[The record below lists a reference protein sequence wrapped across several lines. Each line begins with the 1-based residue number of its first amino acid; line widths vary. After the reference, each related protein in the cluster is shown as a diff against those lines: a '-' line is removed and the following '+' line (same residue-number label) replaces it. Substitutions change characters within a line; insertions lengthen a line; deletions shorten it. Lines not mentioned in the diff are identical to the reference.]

1 MPCSLRAFSRP
12 SVRSRPERERR
23 AVPSHVS
30 ARSIR
35 SPIFTMLSS
44 RAGAAG
50 LKSANL
56 VDPMPGAQ
64 RGVVGRGER
73 RWAVP
78 TGHAEEA
85 SVLGGWGGQ
94 GWRRIL
100 SVAQLVSHIH
110 HQGRHLSAQA
120 AGEGSDERGDANL
133 TIAALASGSPLG
145 QCLGVACMTLLSN
158 VAMLLARADERATE
172 AQQPGWRAWEAGQER
187 ERRTR
192 APAYSPPPSPQP
204 TAALRCAMPGA
215 SLCRHTRLM
224 PAPMKRRA
232 PRVHRATL
240 MLSIACKYLPCSAS
254 HSQTRQ
260 SRTAN
265 SKVRGS

>member
-85 SVLGGWGGQ
+85 SVPGGGG
-94 GWRRIL
+94 GGAGLEENSL
-100 SVAQLVSHIH
+100 S
-110 HQGRHLSAQA
+110 SAA
-120 AGEGSDERGDANL
+120 WCL
-133 TIAALASGSPLG
+133 TFIIRVVISPRK
-145 QCLGVACMTLLSN
+145 
-158 VAMLLARADERATE
+158 LLAKGVTSE
-172 AQQPGWRAWEAGQER
+172 
-187 ERRTR
+187 
-192 APAYSPPPSPQP
+192 
-204 TAALRCAMPGA
+204 
-215 SLCRHTRLM
+215 
-224 PAPMKRRA
+224 
-232 PRVHRATL
+232 VTL
-240 MLSIACKYLPCSAS
+240 I
-254 HSQTRQ
+254 
-260 SRTAN
+260 
-265 SKVRGS
+265 